1 MLFRSIFIGCFSI
14 LCFPVTIRWYTMKEI
29 ATELKYTVS
38 CISVTIARTLKE
50 TKYTKTPYVNINK
63 AMAADVLAGAEF
75 SDVEMALANRLFEV
89 SNLLQFAIIQAAP
102 QVGDATWQ

>member
-1 MLFRSIFIGCFSI
+1 MSTVDRIDNIGAAHMLD
-14 LCFPVTIRWYTMKEI
+14 VAVE
-29 ATELKYTVS
+29 AE
-38 CISVTIARTLKE
+38 
-50 TKYTKTPYVNINK
+50 

-89 SNLLQFAIIQAAP
+89 SNLLQFAVIQAAP